1 MVRGTVSQNTS
12 SSLRRGIP
20 WCHSW
25 RAAPVRTRRERAK
38 KQMRNGSPLEE
49 FLKNIVV
56 SDWEPKMDT
65 GSPSKGS
72 SLW

>member
-1 MVRGTVSQNTS
+1 MVRGTVSPNTS
-12 SSLRRGIP
+12 SSLRQGIL

-25 RAAPVRTRRERAK
+25 RAAPVRTRIERAK
-38 KQMRNGSPLEE
+38 KRLRKESPLEG
-49 FLKNIVV
+49 FLMNIVV
-56 SDWEPKMDT
+56 SDWQPKMDT

>member
-1 MVRGTVSQNTS
+1 MVRGTVSRNTS
-12 SSLRRGIP
+12 SSLRRDIP

-25 RAAPVRTRRERAK
+25 RAAPVRTRGERAK
-38 KQMRNGSPLEE
+38 KRMRKESPLEG

-56 SDWEPKMDT
+56 SQREPNMDT
-65 GSPSKGS
+65 GSPGKGS

>member
-1 MVRGTVSQNTS
+1 MVRGTVNQNTS
-12 SSLRRGIP
+12 SSLRRGIA

-25 RAAPVRTRRERAK
+25 RASPVRTRSERAK
-38 KQMRNGSPLEE
+38 RRMRKEYPLEG
-49 FLKNIVV
+49 FLKNFLV

-65 GSPSKGS
+65 GLPSKGS